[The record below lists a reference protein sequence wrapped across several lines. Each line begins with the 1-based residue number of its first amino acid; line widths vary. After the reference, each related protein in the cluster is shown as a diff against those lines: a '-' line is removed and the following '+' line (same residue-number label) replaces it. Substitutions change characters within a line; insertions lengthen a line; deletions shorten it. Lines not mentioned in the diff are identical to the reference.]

1 MKNSIVE
8 KTYDKASGNFESEVN
23 EFDSY
28 QEDVLQSYLQ
38 DINKYDLLSEEETLE
53 LSRRYR
59 DKKDQAA
66 ADKLVTANLRLVV
79 KIAQDYRKFWMEG
92 FLDLVQEGNIGLARA
107 VEKYDP
113 ERGIKFSYYAAFW
126 IRARIM
132 KYLMANK
139 RLVKIGTTQAQRKL
153 FYGLEKETR
162 RLESKGIEPD
172 AETIAKSL
180 RVRKDEVVE
189 MIQRLYGAELSMDAP
204 LGPEKER
211 TCYDLLEDEG
221 PSLEDT
227 IAGRQTGEVV
237 REIIDRHRD
246 SFNDRERAVL
256 AQRLLTDDSATLKNI
271 ADQFH
276 ISRERVR
283 QIEMGLIN
291 KLRTTFK
298 EEFPDYSPVA

>member
-8 KTYDKASGNFESEVN
+8 KACCAAAASEDEERNGFES
-23 EFDSY
+23 Y
-28 QEDVLQSYLQ
+28 QGDVLQSYLR
-38 DINKYDLLSEEETLE
+38 DINKYDLLGAEETLE
-53 LSRRYR
+53 LARRLR
-59 DKKDQAA
+59 DDEDSAA
-66 ADKLVTANLRLVV
+66 ARKLVTANLRLVV

-107 VEKYDP
+107 VEKFDP
-113 ERGIKFSYYAAFW
+113 DRGIKFSYYAAFW

-153 FYGLEKETR
+153 FYGLDKETR
-162 RLESKGIEPD
+162 RLEAKGIEPD

-180 RVRKDEVVE
+180 QVRKDEVVE
-189 MIQRLYGAELSMDAP
+189 MVQRLYGAELSMDAP
-204 LGPEKER
+204 FGPEQER
-211 TCYDLLEDEG
+211 NSYDLLEDEG

-227 IAGRQTGEVV
+227 VGALETGEVV
-237 REIIDRHRD
+237 REILDRHRD
-246 SFNDRERAVL
+246 SFNEREQAVL
-256 AQRLLTDDSATLKNI
+256 SQRLLTDDSATLKNI
-271 ADQFH
+271 ADQFD

-283 QIEMGLIN
+283 QIELGLLN

-298 EEFPDYSPVA
+298 EEFPDYRPNA

>member
-8 KTYDKASGNFESEVN
+8 KTYNAASENVKRNGFET
-23 EFDSY
+23 Y
-28 QEDVLQSYLQ
+28 QEDVLQTYLQ
-38 DINKYDLLSEEETLE
+38 DINKYKLLNEAETLE
-53 LSRRYR
+53 YARNLR
-59 DKKDQAA
+59 DDKDSTAA
-66 ADKLVTANLRLVV
+66 SKLVTANLRLVV

-107 VEKYDP
+107 VEKFDP
-113 ERGIKFSYYAAFW
+113 DRGIKFSYYAAFW

-162 RLESKGIEPD
+162 RLESKGIEPR
-172 AETIAKSL
+172 AEVIAEAL
-180 RVRKDEVVE
+180 AVRKEEVVE
-189 MIQRLYGAELSMDAP
+189 MVQRLYGAELSMDAP
-204 LGPEKER
+204 LGSDKER
-211 TCYDLLEDEG
+211 SCYDLLEDEG
-221 PSLEDT
+221 PSVEET
-227 IAGRQTGEVV
+227 IGDLQTGEVV
-237 REIIDRHRD
+237 REILDRHRD
-246 SFNDRERAVL
+246 SFNERERAVL
-256 AQRLLTDDSATLKNI
+256 SQRLLTDDSATLKNI
-271 ADQFH
+271 AEQFD

-283 QIEMGLIN
+283 QIELGLLN

>member
-1 MKNSIVE
+1 MKNTIVE
-8 KTYDKASGNFESEVN
+8 KSYSAASEDFEKEDGF
-23 EFDSY
+23 ESY

-38 DINKYDLLSEEETLE
+38 DINRYDLLNEQKTLE
-53 LSRRYR
+53 LARRYR
-59 DKKDQAA
+59 DEGDQDAA
-66 ADKLVTANLRLVV
+66 GTLVTANLRLVV

-107 VEKYDP
+107 VEKFDP

-153 FYGLEKETR
+153 FYGLDKETR
-162 RLESKGIEPD
+162 RLEAKGIEPD
-172 AETIAKSL
+172 VETIAKSL
-180 RVRKDEVVE
+180 QVRKDEVVE
-189 MIQRLYGAELSMDAP
+189 MAQRLYGAELSMDAP
-204 LGPEKER
+204 FGPENER
-211 TCYDLLEDEG
+211 TCYDLLDDEG
-221 PSLEDT
+221 PSLEE
-227 IAGRQTGEVV
+227 AVAERQTGEVV
-237 REIIDRHRD
+237 RDILDRHRD
-246 SFNDRERAVL
+246 SFNERERAVL
-256 AQRLLTDDSATLKNI
+256 SQRLLTDDSATLKNI

-283 QIEMGLIN
+283 QIELGLLN

-298 EEFPDYSPVA
+298 KEFPDYSPVA

>member
-8 KTYDKASGNFESEVN
+8 KTYDTASEDFDSNNGFE
-23 EFDSY
+23 SY

-38 DINKYDLLSEEETLE
+38 DINKYELLDEEKTLE

-59 DKKDQAA
+59 DEKDHSA

-113 ERGIKFSYYAAFW
+113 DRGIKFSYYAAFW

-162 RLESKGIEPD
+162 RLEAKGLEPD
-172 AETIAKSL
+172 AETIANSL
-180 RVRKDEVVE
+180 QVRKDEVVE
-189 MIQRLYGAELSMDAP
+189 MIQRMSGAELSMDAP

-221 PSLEDT
+221 PSLEDKV
-227 IAGRQTGEVV
+227 AVRQTGEVV
-237 REIIDRHRD
+237 RDIIDRHRD
-246 SFNDRERAVL
+246 SFNEREIAVL
-256 AQRLLTDDSATLKNI
+256 RQRLLTDDSATLKNI
-271 ADQFH
+271 AEQFH

-283 QIEMGLIN
+283 QIEMGLLS
-291 KLRTTFK
+291 KLRETFK
-298 EEFPDYSPVA
+298 EEFPDYMPVS

>member
-1 MKNSIVE
+1 MKNSVVE
-8 KTYDKASGNFESEVN
+8 KTYFPASGGAERDGFE
-23 EFDSY
+23 SY

-38 DINKYDLLSEEETLE
+38 DINKYDLLKEDETIALAK
-53 LSRRYR
+53 RYR
-59 DKKDQAA
+59 EDNDPEAA
-66 ADKLVTANLRLVV
+66 RKLVTANLRLVV
-79 KIAQDYRKFWMEG
+79 KIVQDYRKFWMEG

-153 FYGLEKETR
+153 FYGLEKEIR
-162 RLESKGIEPD
+162 RLEAKGIDPETEVI
-172 AETIAKSL
+172 AESME
-180 RVRKDEVVE
+180 VREEEVVE
-189 MIQRLYGAELSMDAP
+189 MIQRLKDSELSMDAP
-204 LGPEKER
+204 FGPEKER

-221 PSLEDT
+221 PSLEET
-227 IAGRQTGEVV
+227 VAGRETGEVV
-237 REIIDRHRD
+237 RSILDRHND
-246 SFNDRERAVL
+246 SFNERERAVL
-256 AQRLLTDDSATLKNI
+256 SQRLLTDDSATLKNI
-271 ADQFH
+271 ADQFQ

-283 QIEMGLIN
+283 QIELGLLD